1 MSRSYR
7 GAISAAVGLV
17 AAGLISIGSWQL
29 LEPREPDIPAY
40 KGLQAQN
47 THYRPGGSR
56 CNPARLEA
64 VKGEASD
71 ERDRCEEAEEQHR
84 LQSDDLV
91 QQTRAA
97 NAAEATSRLTYGQS
111 RVMAFQTIAGLFT
124 LFAAI
129 FAAWYARRAAQ
140 EGSRGSDAAEDA
152 LAHARTT
159 SVMELRPYLHVEQMG
174 FVEQSNVL
182 DEPNLIL
189 KIKNYGQTP
198 ANNFSISAGSGRRG
212 KTSASPNI
220 RLREC
225 PVSDEI
231 PPGGVVTI
239 VIPGQ
244 GRPGRLQAGGLLF
257 ATDIFVKFEL
267 RYTDKFGSTYGR
279 FETYI
284 LGPTPYNPP
293 YPTHGFRFHSSP

>member
-231 PPGGVVTI
+231 PPGGRGHHRHTRTRTARKI
-239 VIPGQ
+239 AGWRPAFSRPIFSSNSSCGTRTSLGALTGGSRPIFS
-244 GRPGRLQAGGLLF
+244 GRPPITLL
-257 ATDIFVKFEL
+257 
-267 RYTDKFGSTYGR
+267 S
-279 FETYI
+279 
-284 LGPTPYNPP
+284 NPWVP
-293 YPTHGFRFHSSP
+293 LP